1 MGEPSGS
8 RNRGKMRHIRNSL
21 AIYSP
26 VARKFLFSIMTVS
39 IGACGDHRLSHKY
52 KESQ

>member
-1 MGEPSGS
+1 MGDQLAS
-8 RNRGKMRHIRNSL
+8 RNCGEMRHIRNSL

-26 VARKFLFSIMTVS
+26 EGRKFLFSIMTVS